1 MFVRFNEV
9 RAYAYFKDKY
19 YDAYRNIKQG
29 MRVSCIRFP
38 QWGIG
43 IVLERVRTSEIE
55 VKVDWVS
62 DTGGPS
68 FTSIESDYNII
79 HVCKNCG
86 KAIHDHVEPEYKC
99 LFGSRS
105 YQPKTDTER

>member
-1 MFVRFNEV
+1 MPVWLDV
-9 RAYAYFKDKY
+9 LQGHAYSHKE
-19 YDAYRNIKQG
+19 IKQG
-29 MRVSCIRFP
+29 MRVSCLRFP

-43 IVLERVRTSEIE
+43 IVVERVRTSELE
-55 VKVDWVS
+55 VRVDWV
-62 DTGGPS
+62 GNIGPGFS
-68 FTSIESDYNII
+68 STESDYNLV

-99 LFGSRS
+99 LFGSSS